1 MLQVVHLLTSVM
13 DRALDVHGNGPPVD
27 GESVQGAARHAGES
41 VGQQSPDP
49 GHQSLLQVPV
59 GELSARLSLSLSLSL
74 CLSLCLSLAL
84 SLSLTLSR
92 FLCVSACLYACVQCS
107 ALNTES
113 KGPQVS
119 VTSSVFCVNC
129 VQNKDRNHREQKAS
143 FCHLNCITQHCG
155 LWTMC

>member
-1 MLQVVHLLTSVM
+1 MCMGTGPLLTGRVSKELRDTLEKVSDSSRQTQAIKVFSKFLSVSCL
-13 DRALDVHGNGPPVD
+13 LD
-27 GESVQGAARHAGES
+27 S
-41 VGQQSPDP
+41 
-49 GHQSLLQVPV
+49 
-59 GELSARLSLSLSLSL
+59 LSLSLSLSVS
-74 CLSLCLSLAL
+74 LSLCLSLSL